1 MAEKFDIKVPVLYG
15 DAKVPIRLEQGITVF
30 IGPNG
35 SGKTQVLKALKA
47 ELLRQRKNVRYL
59 SSNRIGTMEQYR
71 SKTDQYDYSANGYT
85 VGDLQMQQSRLK
97 VETASGDF
105 MSMDAERDLYIKV
118 AARLSVLFNRQ
129 VYLRWNAGHLKVDF
143 EKIGTGKEYSV
154 VSEASGLINLI
165 SILAAIYE
173 TKVSYLLIDEPEVSL
188 HPQLKAYLLQEIR
201 NGCVETGKTVVLS
214 THSVDMIDLQSP
226 NDLCRLVFFAEGN
239 IPTQLAEGDDV
250 LNSKK
255 LREFVL
261 RMNQVYKAG
270 FFARR
275 ILLTEGVSDMMLCKG
290 LSAKLGINIDVS
302 GAQIIPV
309 DGKGQFPI
317 VTKFFRM
324 IGKEV
329 SILTD
334 LDGFTDDEEVVNL
347 FNCLDNATTVANES
361 GAGSLSELSRGI
373 KNKLQELIK
382 RHDKEVAQ
390 YYSRHPYW
398 TKEEQMDAA
407 RQELVRRRAV
417 VASLFGSGF
426 DTWPGHAEWKALTV
440 RMSRL
445 FEMLGKVGCFILSK
459 GAIESYYRQSAIIEY
474 DDKPSK
480 AIEEVSGI
488 WGMGSSDIRDC
499 YRDIVIA
506 LDHVAD
512 SKKIDESE
520 AVRNELLSELP
531 VMISELQ
538 TRVGKEIA
546 SNINDLMSAVKN
558 VKGSVSR
565 IFQYDKTKKG
575 DKPGI
580 KVSLVTNILAVEGF
594 PFEVFVDDN
603 VNDVVSRSVRAK
615 S

>member
-15 DAKVPIRLEQGITVF
+15 DATVPIRLEQGITVF

-35 SGKTQVLKALKA
+35 SGKTQMLKALKA
-47 ELLRQRKNVRYL
+47 ELLHQKKEVRYL

-71 SKTDQYDYSANGYT
+71 SKTSQYDYNATNYN
-85 VGDLQMQQSRLK
+85 VGDLDLQRNRLK
-97 VETASGDF
+97 VETANGDF

-129 VYLRWNAGHLKVDF
+129 VYLQWDAGHLKVNF

-154 VSEASGLINLI
+154 VAEASGLINLI
-165 SILAAIYE
+165 SILAAVYE
-173 TKVSYLLIDEPEVSL
+173 PKVSYLLIDEPEVSL
-188 HPQLKAYLLQEIR
+188 HPQLQAYLLREIR
-201 NGCVETGKTVVLS
+201 NGCAETGKMVVLS

-226 NDLCRLVFFAEGN
+226 NDLCRLAFFAEGRT
-239 IPTQLAEGDDV
+239 PMQLAEDDAV
-250 LNSKK
+250 FNNKK

-270 FFARR
+270 FFASR
-275 ILLTEGVSDMMLCKG
+275 ILLIEGVSDMLLCKG
-290 LSAKLGINIDVS
+290 LSAKLGINIDAG

-317 VTKFFRM
+317 VTKLFRM

-329 SILTD
+329 AILTD

-347 FNCLDNATTVANES
+347 FNCLDNATVVANES

-382 RHDKEVAQ
+382 KHDKEVAKH
-390 YYSRHPYW
+390 YSRHPYW
-398 TKEEQMDAA
+398 IKEGRMDAA
-407 RQELVRRRAV
+407 RQELVKRRAV
-417 VASLFGSGF
+417 VSSLFGSGF
-426 DTWPGHAEWKALTV
+426 DAWPGYEEWKALTV
-440 RMSRL
+440 RMSHL
-445 FEMLGKVGCFILSK
+445 FEMLGRVGCFILKK
-459 GAIESYYRQSAIIEY
+459 GAIESYYRYSANTEY

-480 AIEEVSGI
+480 AIDEVSGI
-488 WGMGSSDIRDC
+488 WGMECSDIRDC
-499 YRDIVIA
+499 YKDIVVA
-506 LDHVAD
+506 LDYVAD
-512 SKKIDESE
+512 SEKIDESE

-538 TRVGKEIA
+538 ARKGKGST
-546 SNINDLMSAVKN
+546 SNINDLISAVKN
-558 VKGSVSR
+558 VKGSLSR
-565 IFQYDKTKKG
+565 IFKYDQVAKG
-575 DKPGI
+575 DKVGI
-580 KVSLVTNILAVEGF
+580 KVSLVTNILTVEGF
-594 PFEVFVDDN
+594 PFEVLVGDN
-603 VNDVVSRSVRAK
+603 VNDMVSRSVKAK